1 MAKNAGSR
9 VFFGLMVILCVF
21 LCIISLISFST
32 FVAEHNKIKKEV
44 SDFDKRQR
52 VSRQQYCILFAESL
66 GDVDKDGKR
75 EIELGAD
82 GPCVFAIWGEVTVCF
97 FSVALGTLLVV
108 KALIGLN
115 A

>member
-1 MAKNAGSR
+1 
-9 VFFGLMVILCVF
+9 MVILCVF

-32 FVAEHNKIKKEV
+32 FAAEHNKIKKEM

-52 VSRQQYCILFAESL
+52 ASRQQYCILFAESL
-66 GDVDKDGKR
+66 GDVDKDGK
-75 EIELGAD
+75 IELGAD